1 MQNLCTHFFTV
12 AISSED
18 LSSKHM
24 TQFSLLTH
32 LPFDGSAEVEA
43 SEASFCCLTLS
54 IAPEVEAPA
63 DDEDESPAK

>member
-1 MQNLCTHFFTV
+1 VTEN
-12 AISSED
+12 
-18 LSSKHM
+18 
-24 TQFSLLTH
+24 SLAKGHSYH

-43 SEASFCCLTLS
+43 SEASFCCLALS